1 MCYVLSLYVSTI
13 QNILFILLMEITVSV
28 HVSVI
33 QITEHFIHPAYGQL
47 MCMGNDSVS
56 CVWEMTMSVQVYG
69 DCSVS
74 SFVTQNTFIQSCL
87 WKLQFMC
94 MEIKVS
100 SCVCDTA
107 YFP

>member
-56 CVWEMTMSVQVYG
+56 
-69 DCSVS
+69 
-74 SFVTQNTFIQSCL
+74 
-87 WKLQFMC
+87 
-94 MEIKVS
+94 
-100 SCVCDTA
+100 
-107 YFP
+107 